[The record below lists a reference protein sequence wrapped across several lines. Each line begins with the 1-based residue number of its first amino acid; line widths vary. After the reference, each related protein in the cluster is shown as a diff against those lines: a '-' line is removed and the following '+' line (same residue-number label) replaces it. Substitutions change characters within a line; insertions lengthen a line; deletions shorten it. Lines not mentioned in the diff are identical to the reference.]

1 MANTAGALPA
11 PRTGALRLKYLVFSV
26 IGAMMAYVLYH
37 NERFIID
44 AANPVWNHYEP
55 FKWWLLPHGLA
66 GACALILV
74 PLQFAEGLRRRHTV
88 VHRTIGTIYVI
99 GVLILA
105 PVGLYIQYLDEA
117 QGAARSFTIETTIQ
131 SSTLITT
138 TLFGLYFAIKRQFT
152 YHRQW
157 MIRSYAVALTFF
169 EIRVILGVF
178 GLDQPMDW
186 HVLETVVWS
195 CVASSVLV
203 ATSPTRSTRAFWQI
217 PRGSRARRAW
227 RRRTIEAG
235 RSADHRPSEGGR
247 EAEAAHAPLYG
258 LLDGGVGLGLVD
270 AGRAAVPQHDAAVDN
285 DGLDAAR
292 AAQQRQLVHRSD
304 AGLRLGR

>member
-131 SSTLITT
+131 SSTLIIT

-203 ATSPTRSTRAFWQI
+203 GDIANQI
-217 PRGSRARRAW
+217 YESILANPSRVA
-227 RRRTIEAG
+227 
-235 RSADHRPSEGGR
+235 RSARM
-247 EAEAAHAPLYG
+247 AAA
-258 LLDGGVGLGLVD
+258 DD
-270 AGRAAVPQHDAAVDN
+270 
-285 DGLDAAR
+285 
-292 AAQQRQLVHRSD
+292 
-304 AGLRLGR
+304 